1 MRKYYE
7 NNLHNNLHLPALR
20 IINDYLSNRQ
30 QRTKI
35 NHPYCSWEEV
45 VFGVVHGSIFLPILF
60 NIFLSDLFLIIDET
74 EFASYADDSTF
85 YDAGNI
91 NLFKWFF
98 DNKMQDNSAKCYLI
112 LSADEPTE
120 IQVGECLI

>member
-1 MRKYYE
+1 MRKYYV

-20 IINDYLSNRQ
+20 LIDDYLSNRQ

-35 NHPYCSWEEV
+35 NHAYCSWEEV
-45 VFGVVHGSIFLPILF
+45 VFGVVHGSIFGPILF
-60 NIFLSDLFLIIDET
+60 NIFLSDLFLITDET
-74 EFASYADDSTF
+74 ELASYADDSTL

-98 DNKMQDNSAKCYLI
+98 DNKMQDNSARCYLI
-112 LSADEPTE
+112 LSTDEPTE